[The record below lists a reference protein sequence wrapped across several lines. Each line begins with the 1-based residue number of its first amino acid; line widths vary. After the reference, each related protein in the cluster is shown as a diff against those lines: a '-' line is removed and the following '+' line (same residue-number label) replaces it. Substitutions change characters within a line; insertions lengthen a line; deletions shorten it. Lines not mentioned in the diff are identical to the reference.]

1 MNTPTPRGPWG
12 SLSLAAPLPTL
23 VTLALLMAGV
33 ARAQDARET
42 PAPVTGAS
50 SATGTPDPQAP
61 AADGGAA
68 PSGGVT
74 PPVLL
79 SQPEAA
85 YPPDAFASGVEGAV
99 KLLLTLDEEGRVTR
113 AEVVEGLGHG
123 LDEAAVSALQR
134 ARFAPAMQ
142 GGRPV
147 PCQFEFI
154 HYFVLARPPEA
165 APPAAEEVAQGT
177 ADAPAAEPSAPPA
190 EEPTP
195 STAPAFTSVV
205 RARSTEARALVRG
218 SEAVDVVELEKA
230 HERSEDLA
238 EVLTRASAVQVQRTG
253 GMGSRTQLSL
263 GGLSGDQVRVL
274 LDGVPIEYS
283 PYVYGLGSVPVSLIQ
298 QLEVFNGVVPVRLAT
313 DALGGAIHLRSE
325 LASPET
331 GASLS
336 LQAGS
341 FGSYRGTGKLTWRAH
356 EHVFVRATGFHDRSR
371 NDYVVTVPVDDPVTG
386 RVSPRALRLNHDAYR
401 ATGGNVEVGLE
412 ALPGIDRLVLNGY
425 LGQYDKE
432 VPHDQF
438 MIQPYGAVTSAQESV
453 GLGLRYEVSP
463 HERLKVLAIAG
474 YNRRVGELLDVSDCL
489 YDWYGT
495 CRSRQARG
503 GEIGSTPLEN
513 TQQRRTWFGRARLLG
528 TLLDAEDLE
537 VSLGVDDSDRRGEN
551 AYLTRLEQEDPLR
564 VPLALTSS
572 FGGIS
577 HRQRLWGGRLENTA
591 FVKGYLQ
598 RFASGTKPE
607 AAETRWAGGV
617 GDTLRFSLTRGL
629 LFKASYERTT
639 RMPRVDE
646 LFGDGGL
653 LLENAELVPE
663 SSHNANLGVELLPL
677 VTSVG
682 RFGAS
687 AVVGIRDIENLI
699 QLFPGDATQSFENV
713 DHARSFTAH
722 AGLDWDSPGDWVG
735 FTGTVTW
742 LDFRNLAEQGQFARF
757 HGDRMPNMPWLQ
769 ATATARFQVS
779 RLLSSV
785 DALGLE
791 WTTRYVESFFRSWE
805 SAGRGGD
812 KARVPTQVL
821 HFASLT
827 YRTRLERRA
836 FSFSFNL
843 HNLTDAPAFDIV
855 GVQKP
860 GRALSA
866 RVTVDL

>member
-1 MNTPTPRGPWG
+1 M
-12 SLSLAAPLPTL
+12 PTL
-23 VTLALLMAGV
+23 RRWRGAPAPSSLVPTLALLSMLSMGV
-33 ARAQDARET
+33 ARAQDASET
-42 PAPVTGAS
+42 SAPATSAS
-50 SATGTPDPQAP
+50 PSSGTPHPQTPEGEGVP
-61 AADGGAA
+61 AS
-68 PSGGVT
+68 SGGVV

-79 SQPEAA
+79 AQPEAV
-85 YPPDAFASGVEGAV
+85 YPPEALAAGLEGAV
-99 KLLLTLDEEGRVTR
+99 KLLLTLDAEGRVTR

-123 LDEAAVSALQR
+123 LDEAAVSALES
-134 ARFAPAMQ
+134 AHFSPAMQ
-142 GGRPV
+142 DGNPV

-154 HYFVLARPPEA
+154 HHFVLARPPEV
-165 APPAAEEVAQGT
+165 APPGAEDVAQ
-177 ADAPAAEPSAPPA
+177 AASDMPA
-190 EEPTP
+190 EE
-195 STAPAFTSVV
+195 APAQPSEEPEPPAPPGFTSVV

-230 HERSEDLA
+230 HERAEDLA

-283 PYVYGLGSVPVSLIQ
+283 PYVYGLGSVPVSLIR

-313 DALGGAIHLRSE
+313 DALGGAIHLRSD
-325 LASPET
+325 LAKPET

-336 LQAGS
+336 LQGGS
-341 FGSYRGTGKLTWRAH
+341 FGSYRGTGRLTWRAH
-356 EHVFVRATGFHDRSR
+356 EHVFVRAAGFHDRAQ
-371 NDYVVTVPVDDPVTG
+371 NDYVVTVPVDDPATG
-386 RVSPRALRLNHDAYR
+386 RVSPRALRRNHDAYR
-401 ATGGNVEVGLE
+401 GTGGDIEVGFE

-425 LGQYDKE
+425 LGRYDKE

-438 MIQPYGAVTSAQESV
+438 MIQPYGAVTSAQESW

-474 YNRRVGELLDVSDCL
+474 YNQRVGELLDASDCL
-489 YDWYGT
+489 YDWYGA
-495 CRSRQARG
+495 CRATRARA

-513 TQQRRTWFGRARLLG
+513 TQTRQTLFGRVRLLG
-528 TLLDAEDLE
+528 TLLDPEDLE
-537 VSLGVDDSDRRGEN
+537 VSLGVDDSDRSGEN
-551 AYLTRLEQEDPLR
+551 AYLTRLQQEDPLR
-564 VPLALTSS
+564 VPLALTSA
-572 FGGIS
+572 FGGLS
-577 HRQRLWGGRLENTA
+577 HRQLLWDGRVENTV

-598 RFASGTKPE
+598 RFASGTRQE
-607 AAETRWAGGV
+607 AAESRWAGGF

-629 LFKASYERTT
+629 LLKASYERTT

-653 LLENAELVPE
+653 LVENSALVPE
-663 SSHNANLGVELLPL
+663 SSHNANLGVELLPI

-682 RFGAS
+682 RFGAN
-687 AVVGIRDIENLI
+687 AVAGVRDVENLI
-699 QLFPGDATQSFENV
+699 QLFPGDATQAYENV
-713 DHARSFTAH
+713 DHARSFSGH

-735 FTGTVTW
+735 LTGTVTW
-742 LDFRNLAEQGQFARF
+742 LDFRNLARDGQFARF
-757 HGDRMPNMPWLQ
+757 HGDRMPNIPWLQ
-769 ATATARFQVS
+769 ASATARFQK
-779 RLLSSV
+779 RQLWSSQ

-791 WTTRYVESFFRSWE
+791 WTTRFVESFYRSWE

-821 HFASLT
+821 HFAALT
-827 YRTRLERRA
+827 YRSRFEGRA

-843 HNLTDAPAFDIV
+843 QNLTDAPAFDIV

-860 GRALSA
+860 GRAFSA
-866 RVTVDL
+866 RATVDL